1 MNCSTGSTV
10 ILHSKISIDTIEPM
24 KRKHRRGGARL
35 GTGPKKHGRKP
46 YLIRMKPETMA
57 VILGRMGERGLKVIG
72 EVLEQ
77 DYVKDNRSNV

>member
-1 MNCSTGSTV
+1 
-10 ILHSKISIDTIEPM
+10 
-24 KRKHRRGGARL
+24 
-35 GTGPKKHGRKP
+35 
-46 YLIRMKPETMA
+46 MA